1 MFATSIASVSSHFWH
16 HYARTISDAYRP
28 IALVGVIR
36 LERKRCHLG
45 RVGRQPLADAKAYS
59 LNEKAAMQLVTQVRC
74 SSCVSLRGKEAR
86 HL

>member
-59 LNEKAAMQLVTQVRC
+59 LNEKDGYA
-74 SSCVSLRGKEAR
+74 VSDTGPMLFMRIIER
-86 HL
+86 